1 MRTEN
6 EAMSS
11 LFNRHNQPIWLRVL
25 NALTVLALCLFVFA
39 YQAKLSSWPS
49 FALIGFSVIAAL
61 INFIIHFRDILM
73 RQSARSEPEDAK
85 NEKAKTEEDKT
96 EEAQGKSEAKEA
108 KEAEELEN
116 DKETAKAP

>member
-73 RQSARSEPEDAK
+73 QHSSRTPLNEEGEDAATDSK
-85 NEKAKTEEDKT
+85 GAKGQKGD
-96 EEAQGKSEAKEA
+96 EA
-108 KEAEELEN
+108 AEELEN
-116 DKETAKAP
+116 DEEEIKTAQK